1 MIFIALLAVAFGLM
15 MLLARGPFWHT
26 WGWFA

>member
-15 MLLARGPFWHT
+15 MLLARGPFWHA